1 MTQRT
6 YRTIR
11 RHANGALPTVETGD
25 GEQRNEEDLM
35 TTRAKVSQVAMLK
48 ELLLTRAFEAD
59 ALLNVLEK
67 KGIVTKAEVLEEA
80 RRLRESEVKLG

>member
-1 MTQRT
+1 
-6 YRTIR
+6 
-11 RHANGALPTVETGD
+11 
-25 GEQRNEEDLM
+25 M

>member
-1 MTQRT
+1 MTP
-6 YRTIR
+6 
-11 RHANGALPTVETGD
+11 HEK
-25 GEQRNEEDLM
+25 
-35 TTRAKVSQVAMLK
+35 TTELAVLK
-48 ELLLTRAFEAD
+48 DLLLIRAFEAD

>member
-1 MTQRT
+1 M
-6 YRTIR
+6 IR
-11 RHANGALPTVETGD
+11 RCANGALPTVETGD